1 MSVKVSLRPQVTGGG
16 KKGKKG
22 KKGKGGG
29 TISTDSTSSNGGG
42 VDQSVKFVC
51 DSLVGVYCGT
61 GKEAQNVASTVALY
75 KLAPDS
81 QVYRRFPPVFRDL
94 WLGWM
99 EEDILAREEEQADSL
114 KGRNTFIER

>member
-1 MSVKVSLRPQVTGGG
+1 MSVKVSLRPQATGG
-16 KKGKKG
+16 GKKG

-29 TISTDSTSSNGGG
+29 TSSTNSTSSSGGTG
-42 VDQSVKFVC
+42 ANQSVKFVC

-99 EEDILAREEEQADSL
+99 EEDILAQEEEQAESL